1 MINLLGDS
9 IKSKKGCRAFIATAI
24 MMNNNPPSFNPEQFK
39 AQQRQMW
46 DNAAA
51 GWQAW
56 WENIERGAQKVS
68 DRLVEMAEIKP
79 GDKVL
84 DIATGIG
91 EPAVTAAKRVKPSGK
106 VVATDISPQMIAIA
120 KSRAKSLDLD
130 SIMEFREGD
139 AEKLDLPKSSFN
151 AILSRWGLMFLPNL
165 PATLAEIRKLLIPG
179 GRFAAAVW
187 STPPK
192 VPFLDLAFSTV
203 RKQINAP
210 PAPPGILG
218 PFSLA
223 DPEALMRSFTQA
235 GFKDVRVESF
245 PVTFSFESAQ
255 AYTRFQQAVTAPIQ
269 AMLAN
274 QTEEKRKQVWDA
286 VTDAVS
292 NYTDSHGTV
301 NIDND
306 VICIVGKS

>member
-1 MINLLGDS
+1 MV
-9 IKSKKGCRAFIATAI
+9 
-24 MMNNNPPSFNPEQFK
+24 NNNPQSFDPEQFK

-56 WENIERGAQKVS
+56 WENIEHGAQKVS
-68 DRLVEMAEIKP
+68 DKLVEMAEIKP

-91 EPAVTAAKRVKPSGK
+91 EPAVTAAKRVKPNGK
-106 VVATDISPQMIAIA
+106 VVATDISSQMIAIA
-120 KSRAKSLDLD
+120 KSRAKSLGLD

-151 AILSRWGLMFLPNL
+151 AVLSRWGLMFLPNL
-165 PATLAEIRKLLIPG
+165 PAALAEIRKLLVPG
-179 GRFAAAVW
+179 GRLSAAVW
-187 STPPK
+187 STPSK

-210 PAPPGILG
+210 PPPPGTLG

-223 DPEALMRSFTQA
+223 DTEELKRSFTQV
-235 GFKDVRVESF
+235 GYKDVQVESF
-245 PVTFSFESAQ
+245 LITFSFDSAET
-255 AYTRFQQAVTAPIQ
+255 YTRFQQAVTAPIQ

-274 QTEEKRKQVWDA
+274 QTEEKKKQAWDA
-286 VTDAVS
+286 VTDAAS
-292 NYTDSHGTV
+292 KYADSHGRV
-301 NIDND
+301 NIDNE
-306 VICIVGKS
+306 VICIAAKS